1 MIGGVVLDAAALSD
15 LAAGH
20 TRRAAT
26 IVDYAIRS
34 LRTILVPTT
43 ALMAAWA
50 DSKPEAQ
57 TFLALFPGLPVVL
70 IDDLDQDTAVDAG
83 AAAAEAGIG
92 VPHDVMHTVHAATTR
107 SWPVLSG
114 RPDDIR
120 ALDPDLV
127 VESTR

>member
-1 MIGGVVLDAAALSD
+1 MIGGVVLDAGALSD
-15 LAAGH
+15 LAAGD

-50 DSKPEAQ
+50 AGKPEAQ

-70 IDDLDQDTAVDAG
+70 VDDLDRDTAIDAG
-83 AAAAEAGIG
+83 EAAAEAGIS
-92 VPHDVMHTVHAATTR
+92 VPHDVMHTVQAAAAR
-107 SWPVLSG
+107 GWPVLSG
-114 RPDDIR
+114 RPDDVR
-120 ALDPDLV
+120 ALNPRLV